1 MHPKRTTPYLKR
13 FCIADVVQANSLR
26 ATKAND
32 CRAQTRS
39 EEGMS
44 AFLAPTALFVV
55 AHVGIIA
62 IAMQLYGAD

>member
-1 MHPKRTTPYLKR
+1 
-13 FCIADVVQANSLR
+13 
-26 ATKAND
+26 
-32 CRAQTRS
+32 
-39 EEGMS
+39 MS